1 MTKLFCTMAMNLR
14 VRALTALA
22 FAGGLAWAG
31 AASASPI
38 VQHADGIIIRS
49 NLEVSFQSTVDFDDD
64 PQVLF
69 GNPLPNGSDVASST
83 ASVSPTSGEGTAS
96 GTVTFQFD
104 YTVGLHDFFTFSGDI
119 TLSALTAFNFE
130 GFPASAE
137 AEATGSAAFF
147 FPVGLGNHPVTGFPT
162 ELDDVIGTLTI
173 NSTGSLQTWELE
185 RTIEVRRDAESANV
199 VEALVE
205 AGDPAAVV
213 NLLVGH
219 QYNVNVIYRATVLHG
234 NDPDFSFSMG
244 GGTLAIPEPSTFA
257 LGILCL
263 VTGALL
269 LRD

>member
-1 MTKLFCTMAMNLR
+1 M
-14 VRALTALA
+14 
-22 FAGGLAWAG
+22 
-31 AASASPI
+31 
-38 VQHADGIIIRS
+38 
-49 NLEVSFQSTVDFDDD
+49 
-64 PQVLF
+64 
-69 GNPLPNGSDVASST
+69 
-83 ASVSPTSGEGTAS
+83 
-96 GTVTFQFD
+96 
-104 YTVGLHDFFTFSGDI
+104 
-119 TLSALTAFNFE
+119 
-130 GFPASAE
+130 
-137 AEATGSAAFF
+137 
-147 FPVGLGNHPVTGFPT
+147 
-162 ELDDVIGTLTI
+162 
-173 NSTGSLQTWELE
+173 
-185 RTIEVRRDAESANV
+185 RRDAESANV